1 MGFCIAECWLHTRYR
16 FCGRE
21 IKVISLIQVYPKRH
35 LRVKLQSES
44 EPGLGHYLAIG
55 ADSGRQ
61 SDSDESLPVLSLQVC
76 IPSSAV
82 LRVGHGN
89 CDSHCGWKVGAQV
102 ACASPRESSLGSGTK
117 KRRA

>member
-1 MGFCIAECWLHTRYR
+1 MLLG
-16 FCGRE
+16 
-21 IKVISLIQVYPKRH
+21 LI
-35 LRVKLQSES
+35 L
-44 EPGLGHYLAIG
+44 
-55 ADSGRQ
+55 GRQ
-61 SDSDESLPVLSLQVC
+61 SDSDDSLPVLTLQVC

-117 KRRA
+117 KEGLEKNCTRSHDSEEWPEV